1 MSESRPAT
9 FKSSWGRRRP
19 LGWFV
24 AAAAAQFFCS
34 HALAQ
39 QAAQEGPTPT
49 AQADT
54 VGLQE
59 VVVTARYRAESLQ
72 QTPIAITALTSTDLD
87 ERQFTNVNDIGSSV
101 PNAYFRPPI
110 SNYGPT
116 ETIGLRGITQVDY
129 SYSFEPAIAIYFDD
143 IYHGTMTG
151 SSMDLAD
158 LDHIEVLNGP
168 QGTLFGKNSLGG
180 AIRLVSVKPKGNDTG
195 QIEATYGQHH
205 RMDIKAVG
213 DFALIEDKLF
223 ARIMGVSRT
232 EDGIGRYLDFAC
244 EMAAKGTPA
253 ASGTL
258 PMTVTPTQG
267 NGCALGSLGGYDHK
281 GTRLALRY
289 LATDDLEI
297 NATASYSKQADDPP
311 LQTLLTPYG
320 GPTDT
325 FNNNYSATVVFPKY
339 GINYTN
345 NRNFL
350 SPSVWDNYATYGD
363 VVTGQQYDPK
373 QYLTDRAE
381 SLVADYHITGSTH
394 AKLILGHEE
403 YQSNW
408 INDSDLT
415 PFGLTQTYNQ
425 QEHRQYQAELQL
437 AGALFKESL
446 DWTTGVF
453 YYDSRDR
460 DYYPTDFDA
469 YAAPLLPVFP
479 HGILPNFIANDY
491 YTDKNKSAFL
501 HLNYKLSDRWSFS
514 AGVRYTDENKTNLFQ
529 HYNQIVVPYPKAI
542 SAARFDYNGSVDF
555 HINPD
560 TMLYG
565 SVATGFRSPGFNPR
579 ISTIGQL
586 VEVPGEKGINYE
598 IGSKMDLLDH
608 RLRVNTA
615 LFYFDYQ
622 SHLTQILATQ
632 CNLAS
637 DPNAGVPYQLNG
649 GKCPAGT
656 PLAGTPGISPWFY
669 YVATPAIIRGAEL
682 QMMANPIEH
691 LSADLTFGYNSTHAL
706 LVDPSVKTQPEI
718 NMSGGIQY
726 AVPLPVGSITPRL
739 DWYYQSF
746 MTNGPTNLPQRHPD
760 WIVPGYSIFN
770 ARLTYTPAKGK
781 WQLAVAGTNIFNKFY
796 WQQLGAATSFTAP
809 DKYLPAVARVGTPG
823 MPREWSVTFTKDF

>member
-1 MSESRPAT
+1 MSESRFAT
-9 FKSSWGRRRP
+9 LVA
-19 LGWFV
+19 LGAV
-24 AAAAAQFFCS
+24 YLS
-34 HALAQ
+34 GSTALAQ
-39 QAAQEGPTPT
+39 QVGSEGTTSASQVET
-49 AQADT
+49 A
-54 VGLQE
+54 GLQE
-59 VVVTARYRAESLQ
+59 VVVTARYRAENLQ
-72 QTPIAITALTSTDLD
+72 QTPIAITALNSAEL
-87 ERQFTNVNDIGSSV
+87 EEHQFTNLNDLGGKV
-101 PNAYFRPPI
+101 PNAYFRPPV

-116 ETIGLRGITQVDY
+116 ETIGLRGITQIDY

-143 IYHGTMTG
+143 VYHGTMTG

-180 AIRLVSVKPKGNDTG
+180 AIRLVSVKPKGDDSG

-205 RMDIKAVG
+205 RTDVKAVA
-213 DFALIEDKLF
+213 DFSLIEGKLF

-232 EDGIGRYLDFAC
+232 MDGIGHNLDFAC

-258 PMTVTPTQG
+258 PMTVNPVQG

-281 GTRLALRY
+281 GARLALRY
-289 LATDDLEI
+289 LASDDLEI
-297 NATASYSKQADDPP
+297 NATATYSKQADDPP

-325 FNNNYSATVVFPKY
+325 FNNNYSSSVVFPKY

-350 SPSVWDNYATYGD
+350 SPSVWDNYSTYGD
-363 VVTGQQYDPK
+363 VVTGQQYIRT
-373 QYLTDRAE
+373 QYLTDGME
-381 SLVADYHITGSTH
+381 SLVADYRITDVTH
-394 AKLILGHEE
+394 AKLILAHEA

-437 AGALFKESL
+437 SGALFNNSL

-453 YYDSRDR
+453 YYSSRDR

-469 YAAPLLPVFP
+469 YAAPLPPIFP
-479 HGILPNFIANDY
+479 NGILPNFVANDY
-491 YTDKNKSAFL
+491 YTDKNKSAFI
-501 HLNYKLSDRWSFS
+501 HLNYKLSDQWSFS

-529 HYNQIVVPYPKAI
+529 HYNQIVIPYPKALT
-542 SAARFDYNGSVDF
+542 AARFDYNGSIDYQVT
-555 HINPD
+555 PG

-579 ISTIGQL
+579 ISTVGQL
-586 VEVPGEKGINYE
+586 VAVPGEKGTNYE
-598 IGSKMDLLDH
+598 LGSKMDLFDH
-608 RLRVNTA
+608 RLRINTA
-615 LFYFDYQ
+615 VFYFDYS
-622 SHLTQILATQ
+622 SHLTQVLATQ

-637 DPNAGVPYQLNG
+637 DPNAGTPYQLNG

-656 PLAGTPGISPWFY
+656 PLAGTAGISPWFVY
-669 YVATPAIIRGAEL
+669 TAAPANIRGAEL
-682 QMMANPIEH
+682 QLMANPIQN
-691 LSADLTFGYNSTHAL
+691 LSGDLSFGFNRLRSDG
-706 LVDPSVKTQPEI
+706 VDPSVKTQPEI

-726 AVPLPVGSITPRL
+726 AVPVPTGSVTPRM

-746 MTNGPTNLPQRHPD
+746 MTNGPTTSAQIHPD
-760 WIVPGYSIFN
+760 WIIPGYSIFN
-770 ARLTYTPAKGK
+770 ARVTYIPNKGK
-781 WQLAVAGTNIFNKFY
+781 WTLSFAGTNIFNKFY
-796 WQQLGAATSFTAP
+796 WQQLGAATSGTPATG
-809 DKYLPAVARVGTPG
+809 LTPAVARVGTPG
-823 MPREWSVTFTKDF
+823 MPREWTVSFTKDF

>member
-1 MSESRPAT
+1 MFESRQAT
-9 FKSSWGRRRP
+9 LGSLLGLRKSHACF
-19 LGWFV
+19 L
-24 AAAAAQFFCS
+24 AAGAAQLFCS
-34 HALAQ
+34 AALAQ
-39 QAAQEGPTPT
+39 QSSEGPVQT

-54 VGLQE
+54 GGLQE
-59 VVVTARYRAESLQ
+59 VVVTARYRAENLQ
-72 QTPIAITALTSTDLD
+72 QTPIAITALNSEEL
-87 ERQFTNVNDIGSSV
+87 EEHQFTNLNDLGSKV
-101 PNAYFRPPI
+101 PNAYFRPPV

-116 ETIGLRGITQVDY
+116 ETIGLRGITQIDF

-158 LDHIEVLNGP
+158 LDHVEVLNGP

-180 AIRLVSVKPKGNDTG
+180 AIRLVSVKPKGDDSG

-205 RMDIKAVG
+205 RTDVKAVA
-213 DFALIEDKLF
+213 DFALIEGKLF
-223 ARIMGVSRT
+223 ARVMGVSRT
-232 EDGIGRYLDFAC
+232 QDGIGRYLDFAC
-244 EMAAKGTPA
+244 EMAAKGMPG
-253 ASGTL
+253 ASGSL

-267 NGCALGSLGGYDHK
+267 NGCARGDLGGYDHK
-281 GTRLALRY
+281 GARIALRY

-325 FNNNYSATVVFPKY
+325 FNNNYSSTVVLPKY

-350 SPSVWDNYATYGD
+350 SPSVWDNYSTYGD

-373 QYLTDRAE
+373 QYLTDGTE
-381 SLVADYHITGSTH
+381 SLVADYRITDTTH
-394 AKLILGHEE
+394 AKLILGHEA

-437 AGALFKESL
+437 SGAVFANSL

-460 DYYPTDFDA
+460 DYYPTNFDA
-469 YAAPLLPVFP
+469 FAAPLLPIFP
-479 HGILPNFIANDY
+479 NGILQNFVANDY

-501 HLNYKLSDRWSFS
+501 HLNYKLTDKWSFS

-529 HYNQIVVPYPKAI
+529 HYGQIVIPFPK
-542 SAARFDYNGSVDF
+542 SLTQARFDYNGTIDYQIV
-555 HINPD
+555 PD
-560 TMLYG
+560 TMVYG

-579 ISTIGQL
+579 ISTVGQL
-586 VEVPGEKGINYE
+586 VAVPGEKGTNYE
-598 IGSKMDLLDH
+598 IGSKMDLFDH

-615 LFYFDYQ
+615 FFYFDYQ
-622 SHLTQILATQ
+622 SHLTLVIASQ

-637 DPNAGVPYQLNG
+637 DPDAGTPYQLNG

-656 PLAGTPGISPWFY
+656 PLAGTPGISPWFVY
-669 YVATPAIIRGAEL
+669 TAAPANIRGAEL
-682 QMMANPIEH
+682 QLMANPIQY
-691 LSADLTFGYNSTHAL
+691 LSADLSFGYNSTRANG
-706 LVDPSVKTQPEI
+706 VDPSVKTQPEL

-726 AVPLPVGSITPRL
+726 ALPLPVGSITPRL

-746 MTNGPTNLPQRHPD
+746 MTNGPTNLQQIHPD
-760 WIVPGYSIFN
+760 WIVPGYSLFN
-770 ARLTYTPAKGK
+770 ARLTYTPLKGK
-781 WQLAVAGTNIFNKFY
+781 WQLSFAGTNIFNKFY
-796 WQQLGAATSFTAP
+796 WQQLGAATSGTPPAL
-809 DKYLPAVARVGTPG
+809 LPAVARVGTPG
-823 MPREWSVTFTKDF
+823 MPREWSVTVTKDF

>member
-1 MSESRPAT
+1 MFESHPT
-9 FKSSWGRRRP
+9 TLGPRRRRLKP
-19 LGWFV
+19 HACFV
-24 AAAAAQFFCS
+24 AAGAANLFCS
-34 HALAQ
+34 AALAQ
-39 QAAQEGPTPT
+39 QAAQEGPEPA

-54 VGLQE
+54 GALQE
-59 VVVTARYRAESLQ
+59 VVVTARYRAENLQ
-72 QTPIAITALTSTDLD
+72 QTPIAITALNSVELEEHQFNNLNDL
-87 ERQFTNVNDIGSSV
+87 GSKV
-101 PNAYFRPPI
+101 PNAYFRPPV

-116 ETIGLRGITQVDY
+116 ETIGLRGITQIDY

-180 AIRLVSVKPKGNDTG
+180 AIRLVSVKPKGSDTG

-205 RMDIKAVG
+205 RTDIKAVA
-213 DFALIEDKLF
+213 DVALIEDKLF
-223 ARIMGVSRT
+223 ARVMGVSRT
-232 EDGIGRYLDFAC
+232 QDGIGKYLDFAC
-244 EMAAKGTPA
+244 EMAAKGMPA

-258 PMTVTPTQG
+258 PMTITPVQG

-281 GTRLALRY
+281 GARLALRY
-289 LATDDLEI
+289 IANDDLEI

-325 FNNNYSATVVFPKY
+325 FNNIYSSTVVLPKY

-350 SPSVWDNYATYGD
+350 SPSVWDNYATFGD

-373 QYLTDRAE
+373 QYLTDGTE
-381 SLVADYHITGSTH
+381 SVVADYHIAGTTH
-394 AKLILGHEE
+394 AKLILAHEA

-437 AGALFKESL
+437 TGSVFANAL

-453 YYDSRDR
+453 YYNSRDR
-460 DYYPTDFDA
+460 DYYPTNFDA
-469 YAAPLLPVFP
+469 YDAS
-479 HGILPNFIANDY
+479 GILKNFVANDY
-491 YTDKNKSAFL
+491 YTDKNKSAFV
-501 HLNYKLSDRWSFS
+501 HLNYKLTDRWSFS
-514 AGVRYTDENKTNLFQ
+514 TGVRYTDENKTNLFQ
-529 HYNQIVVPYPKAI
+529 HYGQVVIPYPKGLTE
-542 SAARFDYNGSVDF
+542 ARFDYSGSIDYQ
-555 HINPD
+555 ITPD
-560 TMLYG
+560 KMLYT

-579 ISTIGQL
+579 ISTPGQL
-586 VEVPGEKGINYE
+586 VAVPGEKGTNYE
-598 IGSKMDLLDH
+598 IGSKMDFLDH

-637 DPNAGVPYQLNG
+637 DPNAGTPYQLNG
-649 GKCPAGT
+649 GVCPAGT
-656 PLAGTPGISPWFY
+656 PLAGTRGISPWFVY
-669 YVATPAIIRGAEL
+669 TAKPATIRGAEMQL
-682 QMMANPIEH
+682 MANPIEY
-691 LSADLTFGYNSTHAL
+691 LSADLTFGYNNTRA
-706 LVDPSVKTQPEI
+706 DGINPSVKTQPEI
-718 NMSGGIQY
+718 NMSGGVQY
-726 AVPLPVGSITPRL
+726 AVPFQFGSLTPRL

-746 MTNGPTNLPQRHPD
+746 MTNGPTSLPQIHPN
-760 WIVPGYSIFN
+760 WIVPGYSLFN
-770 ARLTYTPAKGK
+770 ARLTYIPVKGK
-781 WQLAVAGTNIFNKFY
+781 WQLAFAGTNIFNHFY
-796 WQQLGAATSFTAP
+796 WQQLGAASSGTSLAALT
-809 DKYLPAVARVGTPG
+809 PAVARVGTPG